1 MRQPAY
7 YIILSVLFMILAMDV
22 ESQPIYSG
30 ESLRELFEGIM
41 ETKDNEERVR
51 LNDSIIYIIDKYVES
66 EGVLNHK
73 FTDLRYLGQILS
85 PDSKLKIITW
95 NLVLTDGTN
104 KYFCYIIR
112 KVKRRDPNRVYKLT
126 GVNMDEPPGAD
137 KTYSAEDWYGALYYD
152 VRPFRH
158 KRNTCYVL
166 LGLDHTNLNIS
177 TKLIDVLTFT
187 DDGRIIFGKDCFSR
201 EGERKYREILV
212 YSADGVVTLRFNG
225 RKSIIFNHLVPVSQ
239 FRQDTPGYYV
249 PEFSFDR
256 YYLKKGMWIFEENIE
271 PKMRK

>member
-1 MRQPAY
+1 MSCELDIKSQHSY
-7 YIILSVLFMILAMDV
+7 YR
-22 ESQPIYSG
+22 
-30 ESLRELFEGIM
+30 ESLRELFDGIM
-41 ETKDNEERVR
+41 ETKDDEERIR
-51 LNDSIIYIIDKYVES
+51 LNDSVVNIIDKYVES
-66 EGVLNHK
+66 EEILNHM

-112 KVKRRDPNRVYKLT
+112 KGKRRDPNRIYKLT
-126 GVNMDEPPGAD
+126 GVNMDEPPDTD
-137 KTYSAEDWYGALYYD
+137 KTYSFDNWYGALYYD

-158 KRNTCYVL
+158 NRNTCYVL
-166 LGLDHTNLNIS
+166 LGLDYTNLNIS
-177 TKLIDVLTFT
+177 AKLIDILTFT
-187 DDGRIIFGKDCFSR
+187 DDGEIIFGKDCFTR
-201 EGERKYREILV
+201 ESENKYRELLV

-225 RKSIIFNHLVPVSQ
+225 RKSIIFNHLVSVSQ
-239 FRQDTPGYYV
+239 YRQNTPGYYV

-256 YYLKKGMWIFEENIE
+256 YFLKKGMWIFEENIE

>member
-1 MRQPAY
+1 MSLAMNAESQPAY
-7 YIILSVLFMILAMDV
+7 Y
-22 ESQPIYSG
+22 G
-30 ESLRELFEGIM
+30 ESLQELFEGIM
-41 ETKDNEERVR
+41 GTKDNEERIR
-51 LNDSIIYIIDKYVES
+51 LNDSIINIIDKYVES
-66 EGVLNHK
+66 EEVLKHK
-73 FTDLRYLGQILS
+73 FTDIRYLGQILS

-112 KVKRRDPNRVYKLT
+112 KGKRRDPNRIYKLT
-126 GVNMDEPPGAD
+126 GVNMDEPPD
-137 KTYSAEDWYGALYYD
+137 TQKTYSSENWYGALYYD

-158 KRNTCYVL
+158 KWNTFYVL

-177 TKLIDVLTFT
+177 TKLIDILTFT
-187 DDGRIIFGKDCFSR
+187 DDGGIIFGKDCITR
-201 EGERKYREILV
+201 EGENKYRELLV